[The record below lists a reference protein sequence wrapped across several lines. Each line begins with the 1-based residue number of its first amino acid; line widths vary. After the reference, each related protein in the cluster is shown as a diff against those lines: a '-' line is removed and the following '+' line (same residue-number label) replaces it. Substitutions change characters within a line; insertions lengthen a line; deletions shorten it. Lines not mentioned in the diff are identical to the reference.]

1 MAGDKEQ
8 PNDKQ
13 GPQGHQP
20 ESGQPAQ
27 GVAPT
32 KKTRRYLGGKKRGRK
47 PLNLTP
53 YERGK
58 RIELRQ
64 RKIFEMLHR
73 GITAPAI
80 AKAVGVSTTAVYKCR
95 RHLKHI
101 AKELAQVR
109 DYQAE
114 KADICDAV
122 TYKLLKTATQPDKLQ
137 KATLSNL
144 MYGAQISN
152 QMAQLARGRPTDI
165 SAQLRFCARGSTEE
179 KPAIDVTP
187 KRTGTE

>member
-1 MAGDKEQ
+1 
-8 PNDKQ
+8 
-13 GPQGHQP
+13 
-20 ESGQPAQ
+20 
-27 GVAPT
+27 
-32 KKTRRYLGGKKRGRK
+32 
-47 PLNLTP
+47 
-53 YERGK
+53 
-58 RIELRQ
+58 
-64 RKIFEMLHR
+64 MLHR

-80 AKAVGVSTTAVYKCR
+80 AKAVGVSVHSVYKCR

-101 AKELAQVR
+101 AKELAQVK
-109 DYQAE
+109 DFQAE

-122 TYKLLKTATQPDKLQ
+122 TYRLLKTAVQPEKLE

-165 SAQLRFCARGSTEE
+165 SAQLRFCARGSTED